1 MKRRVLAGSG
11 SGHGARRA
19 KTFPLERSSM
29 TRQLIACLAIVS
41 IVTVALADSKVREPA
56 ARRAISEDK
65 IDAAKAIAEL
75 RAMGPEGLRTFV
87 EAKEAEIGLAMKAAG
102 SMRDRVLSALDSI
115 CA

>member
-1 MKRRVLAGSG
+1 
-11 SGHGARRA
+11 
-19 KTFPLERSSM
+19 M

-87 EAKEAEIGLAMKAAG
+87 EAHEGEIGFAMKAAG
-102 SMRDRVLSALDSI
+102 PMRDRVLAALDSI
-115 CA
+115 CVQQDSYASRLYWYTEIEQAETASRTAGR